1 MSNYFHRNELF
12 EMEKDPV
19 YRPIH
24 IMNTYF
30 VERLC
35 FSGGRLLKEPNT
47 LGMNRWMN
55 RKGVD
60 KRMYETYK
68 NSNKKMVKVR
78 GALDIFKCR
87 RIIFPV
93 NEGNEHWIMY
103 SVNPRSLQMI
113 CFDSTHGTI
122 SQQRQDVARYI
133 YTWMLHEHEQRH
145 GIPHAKAKE
154 EWIPKT
160 CVIDG
165 KTKGTSKQGINDCG
179 IHVCYVLCRCSC
191 KEISP

>member
-1 MSNYFHRNELF
+1 M
-12 EMEKDPV
+12 
-19 YRPIH
+19 PIH

-55 RKGVD
+55 R
-60 KRMYETYK
+60 
-68 NSNKKMVKVR
+68 NSNKRMVKVR

-87 RIIFPV
+87 RDIFPV

-103 SVNPRSLQMI
+103 SVNPRSFWMI
-113 CFDSTHGTI
+113 CFDSIHGTI
-122 SQQRQDVARYI
+122 SQQRQEDVARYI

-145 GIPHAKAKE
+145 GIPHAKSKD
-154 EWIPKT
+154 EWNPET

-165 KTKGTSKQGINDCG
+165 KIKGTSKQGINDCG
-179 IHVCYVLCRCSC
+179 LHVCLVLVLLQRSLPLNVCARKKS
-191 KEISP
+191 